1 MKMEDV
7 RLQFVENA
15 KWITLHLDEED
26 EDFKFLARLLAEV
39 TKVDERDPEFNLLDV
54 IDGLST
60 PRDKLEAVGNL
71 LRLNQNGL
79 TTGATR
85 GIGEIVLEAA
95 ELLDDII
102 RDASAAHTILRAKKS
117 REKAAEVAQ

>member
-1 MKMEDV
+1 MEDV

-79 TTGATR
+79 TTGETR

-102 RDASAAHTILRAKKS
+102 RDANAAQIMLRAKK
-117 REKAAEVAQ
+117 EKEAASWSS